1 MSETY
6 KKFGQTQLYI

>member
-6 KKFGQTQLYI
+6 KKFGQTHPYM